1 MSCPRRFLAALWLGV
16 ALAGSALAAAVED
29 RFFVT
34 SDGVR
39 LHYLEAG
46 TGEQTLVFIPG
57 WLMPAAVF
65 GQQVESL
72 SQHYRVLA
80 LDPRSHGQ
88 SQVFPGAHTP
98 TIRVRDI
105 DEWLAA
111 AKVGDFVLAGWS
123 LGVLE
128 GLDYLERYRPSG
140 LRGLIL
146 IDNSIGEGT
155 PPAPRSS
162 TFFEKLADPARREA
176 LLKEFCAGLFRQPP
190 PPGLLDTVQA
200 SALRVPAAAAR
211 QTIAQP
217 YPRTYWRDIVLRQEV
232 PVLYAI
238 TPRYREQGD
247 ALAGKRPASS
257 TVLVFE
263 QAGHA
268 LFVDEPARFNA
279 AALELARRAFGRD

>member
-1 MSCPRRFLAALWLGV
+1 MSRRWRFLAALWLGV
-16 ALAGSALAAAVED
+16 AMTGSPLAAPVQDHYFE
-29 RFFVT
+29 T

-46 TGEQTLVFIPG
+46 TGNRTLAFIPG

-65 GQQVESL
+65 AQQVETL

-80 LDPRSHGQ
+80 LDPRSHGL
-88 SQVFPGAHTP
+88 SQVFSGAHTP
-98 TIRVRDI
+98 TVRVRDI

-111 AKVGDFVLAGWS
+111 AKVGEFVLAGWS

-162 TFFEKLADPARREA
+162 AFFEKLDDPARRTT
-176 LLKEFCAGLFRQPP
+176 LLREFCAGLFRQPP
-190 PPGLLDTVQA
+190 PPGMLEAVEA

-211 QTIAQP
+211 LTIAQP
-217 YPRTYWRDIVLRQEV
+217 YPRTYWRDIVQRQEV

-238 TPRYREQGD
+238 TPRFRDQGD
-247 ALAGKRPASS
+247 ALAAKRPAAS

-268 LFVDEPARFNA
+268 LFVDESARFNA
-279 AALELARRAFGRD
+279 AALALARRAFGDD

>member
-1 MSCPRRFLAALWLGV
+1 VSRRRRFLAALWLGV
-16 ALAGSALAAAVED
+16 ALAGSAVAASGQD
-29 RFFVT
+29 RYFVT

-46 TGEQTLVFIPG
+46 TGDRTLVFIPG

-80 LDPRSHGQ
+80 LDPRSHGL
-88 SQVFPGAHTP
+88 SQVYSGAHTP
-98 TIRVRDI
+98 TVRVRDI

-111 AKVGDFVLAGWS
+111 AKVSEFVLAGWS

-128 GLDYLERYRPSG
+128 GLDYLERFRPSG

-162 TFFEKLADPARREA
+162 AFFEKLADPARREA
-176 LLKEFCAGLFRQPP
+176 LLKEFCAGLFRQAP
-190 PPGLLDTVQA
+190 PPGLLDAVQA
-200 SALRVPAAAAR
+200 SALRVPATAAR
-211 QTIAQP
+211 QTLAQP

-232 PVLYAI
+232 PLLYAI
-238 TPRYREQGD
+238 TPRFRDQGD
-247 ALAGKRPASS
+247 ALAAKRPALSN
-257 TVLVFE
+257 VLIFE

-279 AALELARRAFGRD
+279 AALALARRAFGAD